1 MTMSRYPRSRYPA
14 QRAAATLL
22 ALAGLGL
29 AALGCGSGNTG
40 SFGTGAGNT
49 GAGDALTDPA
59 NPLTGLHF
67 YVDPQSSAA
76 NQVRQWEQAGRTP
89 DANIL
94 RRIANQPIALWV
106 TGDPAAVE
114 QQVRDRMAA
123 TATTDTIPILVAYN
137 IPVRDCGNYS
147 AGGASDATAYRT
159 WVTNLARGLGD
170 GRAIIIL
177 EPDAL
182 SHLIAGDCLSGAQAQ
197 ERYALLQEAINTL
210 RAKPKTA
217 VYLDAGNPS
226 WITDTTA
233 VAAALQQAGAR
244 EATGFAL
251 NVANFNTT
259 DTTVIYGRVLASAL
273 GGARF
278 VIDTSRNGRGPYPD
292 PQVNG
297 APSWCNPPGR
307 ALGYPPTTQTGQ
319 QGVDAFL
326 WIKEPGDSDGN
337 CRPGEPVAGGWW
349 PEYALDLARAA
360 TVR

>member
-1 MTMSRYPRSRYPA
+1 MMMSRY

-22 ALAGLGL
+22 ALTGLGL
-29 AALGCGSGNTG
+29 AALGCGSGNSG
-40 SFGTGAGNT
+40 SGNT
-49 GAGDALTDPA
+49 GAGNALTDPS
-59 NPLTGLHF
+59 NPLSGLHF

-89 DANIL
+89 DANVL
-94 RRIANQPIALWV
+94 RRIAHQPIALWV

-114 QQVRDRMAA
+114 QQVRDRIAA
-123 TATTDTIPILVAYN
+123 ATDTIPIFVAYN
-137 IPVRDCGNYS
+137 IPGRDCGNYS
-147 AGGASDATAYRT
+147 AGGASDAATYRT

-170 GRAIIIL
+170 GRAVVIL

-182 SHLIAGDCLSGAQAQ
+182 PHLIAGDCLSDAQGQ
-197 ERYALLQEAINTL
+197 ERYALLQEAISTL
-210 RAKPKTA
+210 RAKPTTA
-217 VYLDAGNPS
+217 VYLDAGNSS

-233 VAAALQQAGAR
+233 VAAALQRAGVRA
-244 EATGFAL
+244 ATGFAL

-259 DTTVIYGRVLASAL
+259 DSTVIYGRVLASAL

-278 VIDTSRNGRGPYPD
+278 VIDTSRNGRGPYPE

-307 ALGYPPTTQTGQ
+307 ALGYPPTTQTGL

-360 TVR
+360 TAR